1 MGLFSNILI
10 TVITHC
16 CSNLAIH
23 KDSFALN
30 PSCIFW
36 MTCDTNYIQTSNLKF
51 SFENWESLLKFLTL
65 LCFAVEKAPLDIEWK
80 ISCKKDKICWFII
93 SSVAW
98 YVFYRNCSRKL
109 VKDFGNCWSGANRSS
124 GFSGQGSN
132 GATCIIFFISAR
144 KSSSTN
150 WNNFFLLEAIKSVH
164 GILLIFALTICG
176 IFLL

>member
-10 TVITHC
+10 TIITHC

-23 KDSFALN
+23 KDSFTLN

-36 MTCDTNYIQTSNLKF
+36 ITCDTNYIQTSNLKF
-51 SFENWESLLKFLTL
+51 SFENWEYLLKFLTL
-65 LCFAVEKAPLDIEWK
+65 LCFAVEKVPLYIKWK
-80 ISCKKDKICWFII
+80 ISGKKDQICWFTI

-98 YVFYRNCSRKL
+98 CVFYRNCSREL
-109 VKDFGNCWSGANRSS
+109 VKDLGNCWPGANRSS

-132 GATCIIFFISAR
+132 GATCIIFFISVCNL
-144 KSSSTN
+144 SSTN
-150 WNNFFLLEAIKSVH
+150 WNIFFLLEAVKSMH
-164 GILLIFALTICG
+164 WLLLIFVLTICG